1 MLITDTAKLVIE
13 AKGKRGMTWGEI
25 ADAVGNPSR
34 GNVAK
39 LALHAKNIINPS
51 YIKTLEALGFDL
63 VLTTKARKGY
73 AHKKKG
79 EAK

>member
-1 MLITDTAKLVIE
+1 MLITDTAKLIIE
-13 AKGKRGMTWGEI
+13 AKGKRGMTWGDI
-25 ADAVGNPSR
+25 AEAVGNPSR

-63 VLTTKARKGY
+63 VLTTKARKGF
-73 AHKKKG
+73 AHKKKV
-79 EAK
+79 ETK